1 MKSVWHS
8 WFWNLVTMVGL
19 LVMALA
25 AVASTVSQLSL
36 PADSAGRVPVAIGFG
51 LVAGVFAVG
60 AVRALLLGVWA
71 RPSGIVMRGLTSTT
85 TIPWGEVQ
93 EIRVS
98 SLTSGAGAMVG
109 ATTPVVVRI
118 RPGKEPEVVEL
129 NAVGGYGMFRSG
141 PTLEERAAMGLNE
154 HLARWRKEHSAST

>member
-8 WFWNLVTMVGL
+8 WFWNLLTML
-19 LVMALA
+19 CLFVMAAGTLA
-25 AVASTVSQLSL
+25 SAVSQLSL

-51 LVAGVFAVG
+51 VVAGVCAVG

-71 RPSGIVMRGLTSTT
+71 RPSGIVMRGLTRTT
-85 TIPWGEVQ
+85 TIPWGEVE

-98 SLTSGAGAMVG
+98 PLTTGAAAVAGA
-109 ATTPVVVRI
+109 TSPVVVRN
-118 RPGKEPEVVEL
+118 RPGKEPELVEL
-129 NAVGGYGMFRSG
+129 NVLGGYGMFRSG